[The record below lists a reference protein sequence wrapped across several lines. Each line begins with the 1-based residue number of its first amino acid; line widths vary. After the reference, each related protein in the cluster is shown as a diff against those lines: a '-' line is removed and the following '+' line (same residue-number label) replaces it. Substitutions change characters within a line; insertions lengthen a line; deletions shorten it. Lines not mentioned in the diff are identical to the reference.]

1 MRMVTVRKQGGASA
15 LGILVGVSVLVSV
28 FTLILKLGPHY
39 LDFRTM
45 QSIFNGLPASQVHTM
60 SKKDIYESLKK
71 RFKVNSLRDF
81 DVTEIVKIER
91 QKTGT
96 LVSVAY
102 ERRENIVANVD
113 AVLTFSEQY
122 QFK

>member
-1 MRMVTVRKQGGASA
+1 MLAMVVGLSG
-15 LGILVGVSVLVSV
+15 LVAVL
-28 FTLILKLGPHY
+28 TLVLKLGPHY
-39 LDFRTM
+39 IDFQTM
-45 QSIFNGLPASQVHTM
+45 KSIFNALPAAQVHTM
-60 SKKDIYESLKK
+60 PKGEIYDALGK

-81 DVTEIVKIER
+81 DVKDIVSIER

-96 LVSVAY
+96 VVTVAY

-113 AVLTFSEQY
+113 AVLSFSEQY

>member
-1 MRMVTVRKQGGASA
+1 MLAMVVGLSG
-15 LGILVGVSVLVSV
+15 LVAVL
-28 FTLILKLGPHY
+28 TLVLKLGPHY
-39 LDFRTM
+39 LDFQTM
-45 QSIFNGLPASQVHTM
+45 KSIVDALPANQVHTM
-60 SKKDIYESLKK
+60 SKGDIYDALKK

-81 DVTEIVKIER
+81 DVNDIVSIER

-96 LVSVAY
+96 LVTVAY

-113 AVLTFSEQY
+113 AVLSFSEQY

>member
-1 MRMVTVRKQGGASA
+1 M
-15 LGILVGVSVLVSV
+15 LGMLIGLSLLVSVL
-28 FTLILKLGPHY
+28 TLVLKLGPHY
-39 LDFRTM
+39 IDFQTM
-45 QSIFNGLPASQVHTM
+45 KSIFNALPSSEVHTM
-60 SKKDIYESLKK
+60 SKNDIYSALRK

-81 DVTEIVKIER
+81 DVKDIVSIER

-96 LVSVAY
+96 TVTVAY

-113 AVLTFSEQY
+113 AVLSFSEQY